1 MIKLSSFEFT
11 SSINDFIAFRHKML
25 DPRSAARTPAAN
37 REPHYRLRFDSPVNA
52 SPSRIADHA
61 HPWDDETV
69 IDGTISRRSFTPFLP
84 NTPGNTLG
92 RVVSPVQTIKPGY
105 TMASRACTLPPRY
118 QLFSA
123 SNLLNP
129 ELKSL
134 Q

>member
-1 MIKLSSFEFT
+1 MITLNGFHCISMFFLPLK
-11 SSINDFIAFRHKML
+11 IFRHKML

-118 QLFSA
+118 ELFIPKTLSF
-123 SNLLNP
+123 
-129 ELKSL
+129 KG
-134 Q
+134 QR